1 MFLVTTLH
9 TMSNYLAKYGQAMFC
24 LKICESKIWTL
35 STFCIRMCCT
45 MYKRENLLIIL
56 LFPTLAT
63 PRTSDHC
70 ILCTFLFICFL
81 NSKYFLRRLSTDSL
95 QLLHMMRLKT
105 QQKRCNADFLEVPP
119 KINPGQKMNKTAK
132 LQHNIT
138 CPVVMQLGVI

>member
-81 NSKYFLRRLSTDSL
+81 KFKILSQTSVNRQSPTAAHDEAL
-95 QLLHMMRLKT
+95 DPT
-105 QQKRCNADFLEVPP
+105 E
-119 KINPGQKMNKTAK
+119 KMQCWFPWSAS
-132 LQHNIT
+132 
-138 CPVVMQLGVI
+138 